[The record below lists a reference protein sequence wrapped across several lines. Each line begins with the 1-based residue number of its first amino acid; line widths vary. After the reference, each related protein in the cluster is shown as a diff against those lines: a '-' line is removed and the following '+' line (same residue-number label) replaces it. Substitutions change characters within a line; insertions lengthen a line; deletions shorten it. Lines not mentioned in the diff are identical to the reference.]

1 MSVEPLNH
9 PLGLRWHTPR
19 QARLRWRQ
27 DIDAKTWQRLL
38 DRGSL
43 TAQVRAQASNDFH
56 VELLAQHNGR
66 PSPEEAQALGM
77 HRAAGAIVRE
87 VKLYADQRPLVF
99 AHTVI
104 PLASVRGK
112 YRHLLQLGTR
122 PLGAA
127 LFSDPHIS
135 RGPVE
140 LTCLHA
146 GDLLWDKVVADI
158 KTPAYIWGRRSAFY
172 LAGRPI
178 LVSEF
183 FLPGWA

>member
-27 DIDAKTWQRLL
+27 DIDAATWQRLL
-38 DRGSL
+38 NRGSL
-43 TAQVRAQASNDFH
+43 TAQVRAQAGESFQ
-56 VELLAQHNGR
+56 VQLLQQENGR

-77 HRAAGAIVRE
+77 HRAAGAIKRE
-87 VKLYADQRPLVF
+87 VKLLADQRPLVF

-127 LFSDPHIS
+127 LFTDPNIR

-146 GDLLWDKVVADI
+146 GDLLWDKAVADI
-158 KTPAYIWGRRSAFY
+158 TSPAYVWGRRSSFF

-183 FLPGWA
+183 FLPGWK

>member
-1 MSVEPLNH
+1 MAIEPLNH

-19 QARLRWRQ
+19 QARLRWRH
-27 DIDAKTWQRLL
+27 DIEPTTWQRLL

-43 TAQVRAQASNDFH
+43 TQQVRAQAQQRFH
-56 VELLAQHNGR
+56 VELLNQQVAR

-77 HRAAGAIVRE
+77 HRAAGAITRE
-87 VKLYADQRPLVF
+87 VKLFADGQPLVF

-104 PLASVRGK
+104 PLSSVHGR
-112 YRHLLQLGTR
+112 YRHLLKLGTR

-127 LFSDPHIS
+127 LFSDSSIV

-146 GDLLWDKVVADI
+146 GDLLWLQA
-158 KTPAYIWGRRSAFY
+158 TAGMPAPDYLWGRRSAFY

-183 FLPGWA
+183 FLPNWT

>member
-1 MSVEPLNH
+1 MAVEPLNH

-19 QARLRWRQ
+19 QARLRWRR
-27 DIDAKTWQRLL
+27 DIDLPTWARLL

-43 TAQVRAQASNDFH
+43 TQQVRAQSQQSFH
-56 VELLAQHNGR
+56 VELLAQHIAR
-66 PSPEEAQALGM
+66 PMPEEAQAIGM
-77 HRAAGAIVRE
+77 HRAAGAIMRE
-87 VKLYADQRPLVF
+87 VKLFADGRPLVF

-104 PLASVRGK
+104 PLRSVRGE
-112 YRHLLQLGTR
+112 YRHLLQLGNR

-127 LFSDPHIS
+127 LFSDPNIV

-146 GDLLWDKVVADI
+146 GDLLWDRAVAGV
-158 KTPAYIWGRRSAFY
+158 TPPDYLWGRRSAFY

-183 FLPGWA
+183 FLPNWT

>member
-1 MSVEPLNH
+1 M
-9 PLGLRWHTPR
+9 
-19 QARLRWRQ
+19 RWRD
-27 DIDAKTWQRLL
+27 DIDQHTWARLL

-43 TAQVRAQASNDFH
+43 TAQVRAQAQQHFH
-56 VELLAQHNGR
+56 VALLEQSIGK

-122 PLGAA
+122 PLGAV
-127 LFSDPHIS
+127 LFNDRNIV
-135 RGPVE
+135 RGQVE
-140 LTCLHA
+140 LTCLHS
-146 GDLLWDKVVADI
+146 GDLLWNNCVAGLAESVGGSAVVP
-158 KTPAYIWGRRSAFY
+158 KHIWGRRSSFY

-183 FLPGWA
+183 FLPGWQ

>member
-19 QARLRWRQ
+19 QARLRWRS
-27 DIDAKTWQRLL
+27 DIDLRTWQRLL

-43 TAQVRAQASNDFH
+43 TAQVRAQAPQQFH
-56 VELLAQHNGR
+56 VDLLKQHIGR
-66 PSPEEAQALGM
+66 PSPEEAQALNM

-87 VKLYADQRPLVF
+87 VKLVADQRPLVF

-127 LFSDPHIS
+127 LFGDSKIV

-140 LTCLHA
+140 LTCLHQ
-146 GDLLWDKVVADI
+146 DDRLWDKAVADI
-158 KTPAYIWGRRSAFY
+158 EAPDFIWGRRSAFY

-183 FLPGWA
+183 FLPGWK